1 MNLDQHDSTSPDLFE
16 TDDAR
21 DNFKQAYVS
30 ACRAGSKLMA
40 FMNALGNAEGDPS
53 AALAAIRE
61 VVIEAEKTEAAFSL
75 FARLSAPGQD
85 EKTTLN

>member
-1 MNLDQHDSTSPDLFE
+1 MNLDPHDATSPDPFR

-30 ACRAGSKLMA
+30 AVRTGSKLMT
-40 FMNALGNAEGDPS
+40 FLNALGNADGDPS

-61 VVIEAEKTEAAFSL
+61 VVVEAEKTEAAFSL
-75 FARLSAPGQD
+75 FARLSTREDDG
-85 EKTTLN
+85 KTTLN